1 MTFRRRLL
9 IATVTLGGGICC
21 FQPIMRS
28 RMESRLSEIMNAKVE
43 IGSSKISLIDGT
55 IALRDVVIHSG
66 IDDRHAETGSHFN
79 RVPYVALKF
88 DWNSLLYRNLKVN
101 SVVANDVHWMVA
113 EPTSEFIPFAVEHP
127 SPSPPAELHNDI
139 ATLAP
144 VIEPILYEMKQKLAF
159 ASSKQS
165 QSQLNVSTRIREML
179 QHLAEAM
186 PSDGSLNVLRQ
197 KDAVNKANQQLAAIN
212 QSMAEDRVAYRKSEI
227 ELNSLREFA
236 PEKLLQNL
244 GQPTVLSTP
253 KITEDALQLAKSA
266 IAKEWN
272 HNRSVLQLALQSIT
286 ALRESPVIAS
296 KTDSQAP
303 TQFSAANSEFVSKL
317 PIGFTR
323 LLAGKVKGTIHF
335 SGIPADSPESTS
347 EFELACKN
355 LSSRDLADGDKPVVN
370 IRMTRDSQSAATPW
384 LTCTV
389 QEMEFVQSDSTQ
401 LQVVVQR
408 ILEARGKS
416 VATIQ
421 HASHG
426 WSATISIPLLACVEL
441 SETSLHLGAPSH
453 HNEARI
459 VGKLI
464 GTTSAMS
471 GDQNEILIEIEPSSL
486 EAIEAVLKPSYDLE
500 AQRKRSQ
507 AAIRGAEQLHIELEK
522 IKTRWDQLS
531 DEHSLAHE
539 SWEASMKELNTQLE
553 QLQSAFK
560 RTARSAAGQA
570 K

>member
-66 IDDRHAETGSHFN
+66 IDDSHAETRSHFN
-79 RVPYVALKF
+79 RIPYVALKF

-101 SVVANDVHWMVA
+101 SVVANDVHWIVA

-127 SPSPPAELHNDI
+127 SPSPPPELHNEI

-144 VIEPILYEMKQKLAF
+144 VIEPILFEMKQKLAF

-165 QSQLNVSTRIREML
+165 QSQLKVSTRIREML

-244 GQPTVLSTP
+244 GQQPVLSTP

-296 KTDSQAP
+296 KIDSQAP
-303 TQFSAANSEFVSKL
+303 PQFSAANSEFVSKL

-335 SGIPADSPESTS
+335 TGTPADSPESTS
-347 EFELACKN
+347 EFELVCKN
-355 LSSRDLADGDKPVVN
+355 LSSRDLADGDKPIVN
-370 IRMTRDSQSAATPW
+370 IRLTRDSQSAAIPW

-421 HASHG
+421 HASQG
-426 WSATISIPLLACVEL
+426 WSATISIPMVEL
-441 SETSLHLGAPSH
+441 SETSLQLGAPSH
-453 HNEARI
+453 HNEAQI

-471 GDQNEILIEIEPSSL
+471 GDQNEILIEIESSSI
-486 EAIEAVLKPSYDLE
+486 EAIESVLKPSYDLE
-500 AQRKRSQ
+500 AQRMRSQ